1 MYSPDDILFPLPEL
15 NVMFKTH
22 GGFARQVLA
31 IVRKE
36 DHRTEGNDFLDKIL
50 TAAGLKL
57 EQDVA
62 LAVLEPALNVSIFP
76 FPEGKRPEVILVFGF
91 TPQELGLRLDAAMY
105 TPIDFY
111 GALFLFAH
119 KSTELQPDVD
129 KKSQLWRALQL
140 VFLK

>member
-1 MYSPDDILFPLPEL
+1 MYSPDDILFPMPEL
-15 NVMFKTH
+15 NVMFKTQ

-36 DHRTEGNDFLDKIL
+36 DHWTEGNDFLDKIL

-62 LAVLEPALNVSIFP
+62 LAVLEPGLNVSIFP
-76 FPEGKRPEVILVFGF
+76 FPEVKRPEVILVFGF

-119 KSTELQPDVD
+119 KLTELQPDVD